1 MRNRKATRMSKLK
14 QKRKAQAKKN
24 VIWLIKAI
32 LKDFYYI
39 LVGIVYIILST
50 YIAFE
55 KAFLKVWRMLPRW
68 FNRLAIWLMIINIFA
83 LNDKPAEIIEKIKT
97 EIEVKEVYAVKEIYI
112 EPVKCEWGIYE
123 CAIYDKAI
131 EYGLNEEQSKI
142 AVAITKHETG
152 NYTSSLFKNGNNV
165 GGLYNSSAKKFF
177 KYSNIE
183 DGINAYINNLKKG
196 YFDKG
201 LDTIE
206 KIQKKYCPIGAEND
220 PTGLNANWISGVTY
234 YYNQL
239 V

>member
-1 MRNRKATRMSKLK
+1 M
-14 QKRKAQAKKN
+14 
-24 VIWLIKAI
+24 I
-32 LKDFYYI
+32 YI
-39 LVGIVYIILST
+39 VKET
-50 YIAFE
+50 YTAFE
-55 KAFLKVWRMLPRW
+55 KSFLKVWGKFPK
-68 FNRLAIWLMIINIFA
+68 WLIRVIVWTTIVNIMV
-83 LNDKPAEIIEKIKT
+83 LNDKAPEVIEKIKSVT
-97 EIEVKEVYAVKEIYI
+97 EIKEVYAIKEIMV
-112 EPVKCEWGIYE
+112 EPKKCEWGIYE
-123 CAIYDKAI
+123 CAIYDKAL

-152 NYTSSLFKNGNNV
+152 NYTSTLFKDSNNI
-165 GGLYNSSAKKFF
+165 GGLYNSTAKKFF

-183 DGINAYINNLKKG
+183 EGIDAYINNLKKG

-220 PTGLNANWISGVTY
+220 PTGLNANWTSGVTY